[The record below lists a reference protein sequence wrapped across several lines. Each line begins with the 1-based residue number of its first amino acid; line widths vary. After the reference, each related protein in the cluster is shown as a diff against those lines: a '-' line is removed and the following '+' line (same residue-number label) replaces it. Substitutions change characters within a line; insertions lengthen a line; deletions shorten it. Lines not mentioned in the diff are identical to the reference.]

1 MQGQQEAES
10 ENVGFSD
17 SLREIEGEYMMLG
30 ELYEKQKSYAQGL
43 SDVIRGMQKEV
54 DAVIQINPE
63 AVGSPCRA
71 AYLVSEGVVVVF
83 DMNGGMASKPLYAL
97 PADVIVSII
106 QECTPE
112 LHRLLS
118 EKRRMES
125 NKAKSMESVLK
136 ELQNAQLK
144 FRATKRDEMGLTM
157 PLDQETEEA
166 DPAPQAKEIE
176 VVVPQAVEVAP
187 QVESHPSPAEKVE
200 KEPAE
205 EAPKSKNPFAFIGT
219 FGKSGA
225 QQPSPPNKQKN
236 PPARQ

>member
-1 MQGQQEAES
+1 
-10 ENVGFSD
+10 
-17 SLREIEGEYMMLG
+17 
-30 ELYEKQKSYAQGL
+30 
-43 SDVIRGMQKEV
+43 
-54 DAVIQINPE
+54 
-63 AVGSPCRA
+63 
-71 AYLVSEGVVVVF
+71 
-83 DMNGGMASKPLYAL
+83 
-97 PADVIVSII
+97 
-106 QECTPE
+106 
-112 LHRLLS
+112 
-118 EKRRMES
+118 MES

-144 FRATKRDEMGLTM
+144 FRATKKDDMGLTM

-166 DPAPQAKEIE
+166 DPAPQAHE
-176 VVVPQAVEVAP
+176 VVAPQAVEVAP

-219 FGKSGA
+219 FGKSAA